1 MLPEITLKISNTRH
15 FGYLKIQ
22 VRILG
27 NLFYPISMLQ
37 RVKKE
42 VNPSQR
48 EQIRSLIMHAIIC
61 DSRRTLILDEQSPR
75 D

>member
-15 FGYLKIQ
+15 FGYPKIQ
-22 VRILG
+22 VRVLD
-27 NLFYPISMLQ
+27 NPFYPISMLQ

-42 VNPSQR
+42 VNTGQR

-61 DSRRTLILDEQSPR
+61 DSMRTLILDEQSP
-75 D
+75 